1 MARRN
6 GSHAAVRTRSAAMDQ
21 LVVRRFAP
29 FVAAHVRLGGADFRA
44 VERRD
49 GVVDMERDSRGSRRG
64 DAGFDILQ
72 HDRLHVVS
80 HGFEKR
86 TQGLGLHAARR
97 RVDRHGILVHGR
109 RVFVAVADSG
119 QRILAR
125 GMARAVVRIYGR
137 LRRFAVGAAL

>member
-29 FVAAHVRLGGADFRA
+29 FVAVHVRLGGADLRA

-64 DAGFDILQ
+64 DA
-72 HDRLHVVS
+72 RS
-80 HGFEKR
+80 EE
-86 TQGLGLHAARR
+86 R
-97 RVDRHGILVHGR
+97 RVGKECRSRWSPYH
-109 RVFVAVADSG
+109 
-119 QRILAR
+119 
-125 GMARAVVRIYGR
+125 
-137 LRRFAVGAAL
+137 